1 MKAKDAS
8 QSVLLQ
14 SVTGA
19 KAKPLITCSPD
30 TRLVIAFD
38 LMQANQIHN
47 LIVTDDAKIVGM
59 LSASDVLHGLQT
71 HGFYDP
77 AEPVSKWMTKDVPLV
92 DDDTDLREVLLAMR
106 RQGLSAVPVVKQG
119 RATGVLTLSD
129 LLFVLQ
135 TVLESEETE
144 VQGPPLDSWRTFLA
158 HPAVQ
163 SAMKLLGDAG
173 L

>member
-8 QSVLLQ
+8 QSVLHK
-14 SVTGA
+14 VTGA
-19 KAKPLITCSPD
+19 KPKPLITCSPD

-38 LMQANQIHN
+38 LMQANHIHH
-47 LIVTDDAKIVGM
+47 LIVTDEAKIVGM
-59 LSASDVLHGLQT
+59 LSASDVLQGLQT
-71 HGFYDP
+71 HNYYDP
-77 AEPVSKWMTKDVPLV
+77 AEPVSKWMTRDVPLV
-92 DDDTDLREVLLAMR
+92 DDDTDLRDVLLAMR
-106 RQGLSAVPVVKQG
+106 KQGLSAVPVVKQG

-129 LLFVLQ
+129 MLFVLQ
-135 TVLESEETE
+135 TVLESEDGKG
-144 VQGPPLDSWRTFLA
+144 QGPPLDSFQTFMA